1 MADPTADHHL
11 DLLALCSLTAG
22 EDRCDWGVIA
32 RQAHR
37 EGSLEGL
44 FAGEMLEGTKRAHD
58 TVWSIIFARMLIG
71 YLEKYRNPNAV
82 DIIIPNPS
90 NPNREH
96 IYPGC
101 EYIEII
107 FRRAAE
113 LSSGNKLN
121 FDSVDDPAVV
131 KKYNTP
137 PAARNNSLGR
147 QQAAQWHAKAAKQH
161 AEALQLSHED
171 RIRGKRV
178 AVFDDICTTCHQL
191 NEVACRLK
199 KWGALKVYGIVLA
212 RSCWQD
218 RQD

>member
-1 MADPTADHHL
+1 MNKGDIQKKIRRYKYTYEVH
-11 DLLALCSLTAG
+11 C
-22 EDRCDWGVIA
+22 
-32 RQAHR
+32 
-37 EGSLEGL
+37 
-44 FAGEMLEGTKRAHD
+44 D

-90 NPNREH
+90 NPGREH
-96 IYPGC
+96 
-101 EYIEII
+101 IEII

-113 LSSGNKLN
+113 LSSGNKWN
-121 FDSVDDPAVV
+121 FDSVDDPAVI
-131 KKYNTP
+131 KGYNTP
-137 PAARNNSLGR
+137 PAARNNRLGQ

-161 AEALQLSHED
+161 AEALQLSHVD

-212 RSCWQD
+212 RSCWEEDEQ
-218 RQD
+218 RLK